1 MAAILVHERMRIK
14 EIEYEAAEI
23 RQVRRDINAAHR
35 HITRLATLGDSARA
49 SSDGKGQTVP
59 VTDFSA
65 CAPTACCKP

>member
-35 HITRLATLGDSARA
+35 PPSAKV
-49 SSDGKGQTVP
+49 SSGGKKPTAP
-59 VTDFSA
+59 VTAPSA
-65 CAPTACCKP
+65 YAPTSYCKP